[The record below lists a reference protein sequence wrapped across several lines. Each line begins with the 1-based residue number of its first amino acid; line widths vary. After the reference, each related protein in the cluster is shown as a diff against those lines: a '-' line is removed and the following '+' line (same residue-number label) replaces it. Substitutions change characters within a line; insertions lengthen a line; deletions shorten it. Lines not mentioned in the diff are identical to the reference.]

1 MHGWF
6 TKPLFW
12 CRSKK
17 KPNNG
22 EWTLGKTYQSL
33 HWKCWN
39 WKNDYVRLYKIKNRT
54 RKKNLSPQT
63 IHHCLSLLRRVLNK
77 AYNWKNFNNKLPSFN
92 GILPKFD
99 NARKR
104 FLTKKEVE
112 LIIKIINKID
122 CTGEWSDIILF
133 ALNTG
138 IRKSEI
144 FNLTFNNINLIE
156 KFCIITDTKSSKD
169 RIVPLNETSYNIVI
183 KRLNKGDNYLFHGRN
198 SKIFYKVIKISKIN
212 DGVTDRK

>member
-1 MHGWF
+1 M
-6 TKPLFW
+6 
-12 CRSKK
+12 
-17 KPNNG
+17 
-22 EWTLGKTYQSL
+22 
-33 HWKCWN
+33 
-39 WKNDYVRLYKIKNRT
+39 
-54 RKKNLSPQT
+54 
-63 IHHCLSLLRRVLNK
+63 
-77 AYNWKNFNNKLPSFN
+77 
-92 GILPKFD
+92 
-99 NARKR
+99 
-104 FLTKKEVE
+104 
-112 LIIKIINKID
+112 
-122 CTGEWSDIILF
+122 F

-212 DGVTDRK
+212 DGVTDRKQKVVFHSLRHTFASWLVQSGVPLVVVSELLGHSNIRLTQRYAHLGESHTKAAVNLLDKIIGE